1 MLAKLEEETSV
12 KALVTGGAGF
22 IGSHLVDALLAGG
35 HDVRVL
41 DSLDPQVHG
50 SSGQWPAYLSR
61 EAERIQG
68 DIRDPATVRRA
79 LEGVRAVF
87 HQAAAV
93 GVAQSMYRIEH
104 YVSVNSLGSAV
115 LLEAAVAPESKVER
129 LVVASSMS
137 VYGEGAYVDADGA
150 SASPTPRS
158 DAQLERR
165 QWEVVDAHARPLRAV
180 PTPETK
186 PLQPT
191 TVYSVSKL
199 SSEEFFLS
207 VGRTHQLPTVALRY
221 FNVYGS
227 RQALSNPY
235 TGVAAIFSSRLLN
248 AKPPAVNE
256 DGEQSRDFVHVSDV
270 VRANLMAMRCN
281 GEGGRVYN
289 VGTGRATTIRR
300 LAELLAERLHLRIE
314 PEITQRFRRGDVRH
328 CIADIT
334 RARVELGFE
343 PRVRLEDGIGELIE
357 CVRDQRPEDRI
368 ERATQELLRRGL
380 AG

>member
-1 MLAKLEEETSV
+1 
-12 KALVTGGAGF
+12 
-22 IGSHLVDALLAGG
+22 
-35 HDVRVL
+35 
-41 DSLDPQVHG
+41 
-50 SSGQWPAYLSR
+50 
-61 EAERIQG
+61 
-68 DIRDPATVRRA
+68 
-79 LEGVRAVF
+79 
-87 HQAAAV
+87 
-93 GVAQSMYRIEH
+93 MYRIEH

-115 LLEAAVAPESKVER
+115 LLEAVVTPESKVER

-150 SASPTPRS
+150 SASPSRRS

-165 QWEVVDAHARPLRAV
+165 EWEVVDAHARPLRAV

-186 PLQPT
+186 TLQPT

-256 DGEQSRDFVHVSDV
+256 DGEQSRDFVHVSDI

-281 GEGGRVYN
+281 GDGGRVYN
-289 VGTGRATTIRR
+289 VGTGRATTIKR

-328 CIADIT
+328 CVADIT
-334 RARVELGFE
+334 RAREELGFE
-343 PRVRLEDGIGELIE
+343 PRVRLEDGIDELIE
-357 CVRDQRPEDRI
+357 CVRDQHPEDRI